1 MGSWLALGLVLV
13 ALAFAIAL
21 PRITEG
27 RITKLRNDI
36 NEVAAPARQRVTQ
49 IQLDMALEAAQR
61 RGFLLTGDPRVTV
74 QVADSRARRRQAE
87 RELLEYA
94 RRLDGTAPGELMRSA
109 EQLREL
115 GRDMDSLLTLGESG
129 NVSAAA
135 LREQRQQFLVIQAL
149 ADTLGRAIDRASDG
163 RRDAIRKTEDMVAL
177 LTGISLFLGFGAAF
191 VVARLGSRFRAIAL
205 SLDASESW
213 ARQLAESERAARTAV
228 EQRERELVRVTES
241 RARLLRGFTHDV
253 KNPLGAADGYLAMVE
268 EGIYG
273 EMEDKPRGIVTKVRR
288 SIGQAL
294 ELIKQLLDIA
304 RAEAGQLEI
313 RRQEIDLKELVRD
326 IADSFAAQ
334 AKAKAITLTVEPQNN
349 LPNVYTDGT
358 RVRQV
363 VGNLVSNAVKYTP
376 QGGNVVVRVQERT
389 GAGPDAR
396 NAACIAVS
404 DDGPGIP
411 PDKLPML
418 FKEFS
423 RFDAG
428 AAEGAGIGL
437 AISQKIAEALAG
449 EIRVESDGAGSTFSF
464 CLPAG
469 DRRGGDVRRRGDGRE
484 PRTGA

>member
-1 MGSWLALGLVLV
+1 
-13 ALAFAIAL
+13 
-21 PRITEG
+21 
-27 RITKLRNDI
+27 
-36 NEVAAPARQRVTQ
+36 
-49 IQLDMALEAAQR
+49 
-61 RGFLLTGDPRVTV
+61 
-74 QVADSRARRRQAE
+74 
-87 RELLEYA
+87 
-94 RRLDGTAPGELMRSA
+94 
-109 EQLREL
+109 
-115 GRDMDSLLTLGESG
+115 
-129 NVSAAA
+129 
-135 LREQRQQFLVIQAL
+135 
-149 ADTLGRAIDRASDG
+149 
-163 RRDAIRKTEDMVAL
+163 
-177 LTGISLFLGFGAAF
+177 
-191 VVARLGSRFRAIAL
+191 
-205 SLDASESW
+205 
-213 ARQLAESERAARTAV
+213 
-228 EQRERELVRVTES
+228 
-241 RARLLRGFTHDV
+241 V

-273 EMEDKPRGIVTKVRR
+273 EREDKPRGIVTKVRR

-449 EIRVESDGAGSTFSF
+449 EIRCAIRPLAQEFHPLRFHHCFSRR
-464 CLPAG
+464 PAWTHCIPEYRALCAFRATRPPRNIRH
-469 DRRGGDVRRRGDGRE
+469 DRRDRSPHPQDRE
-484 PRTGA
+484 IHFRS